1 MEYKYLLMVTE
12 NNNNKYYEM
21 IPDVNS
27 FTVKYGRVGSSAQVA
42 SYPESQ
48 FEKKYNEKIKK
59 GYVDQTE
66 LRKDLVSISKP
77 EEKEIYKPIQDSSVA
92 QLIEFLQKCAK
103 QKIADNYTVS
113 SEKVTQAMVDEAQ
126 HILNAAAKEKD
137 FRAFNALL
145 LTLFNVLPR
154 KMANVNSFLAQSKDD
169 LTEIYTREQD
179 LLNVMRGQVVQH
191 TVDKNNK
198 IENKEK
204 IEKTILEALGLELVP
219 VNATD
224 ERIIKKELG
233 DLKHKYYMA
242 WKVKNKKTTESYKKH
257 LKETDFTNS
266 KLLWHGSRNEN
277 WMSIMSNGLILN
289 PNAVIT
295 GKMFGYG
302 IYFGLQARKSF
313 NYTSYKNSYWAHG
326 NSDVAFMGLYD
337 VHYGNPYIVAD
348 FNSKYY
354 DFDYKKLKSEGNYDC
369 LHADSRKGMLRND
382 EIIVYR
388 EDQVNIRYL
397 VELK

>member
-21 IPDVNS
+21 IPNGNS
-27 FTVKYGRVGSSAQVA
+27 FTVKYGRVGASAQVT

-48 FEKKYNEKIKK
+48 FNKKYNEKIKK

-66 LRKDLVSISKP
+66 LRKDLVSVEKP
-77 EEKEIYKPIQDSSVA
+77 EDKQLYKDIEDASVR

-113 SEKVTQAMVDEAQ
+113 SEKVTQAMVNEGQ
-126 HILNAAAKEKD
+126 NILNNIANTKD
-137 FRAFNALL
+137 FKSFNALL
-145 LTLFNVLPR
+145 LNLFNVLPR
-154 KMANVNSFLAQSKDD
+154 KMANVNDYLAKSDAD
-169 LTEIYTREQD
+169 FSNIYSREQD

-191 TVDKNNK
+191 IVDTKTKKNKKK
-198 IENKEK
+198 INT
-204 IEKTILEALGLELVP
+204 TILDALGLELEP
-219 VNATD
+219 VTATD
-224 ERIIKKELG
+224 EKIIRKELG
-233 DLKHKYYMA
+233 ELKDKYYMA
-242 WKVKNKKTTESYKKH
+242 WKVKNKATDDKYKAHIKES
-257 LKETDFTNS
+257 DFKNS

-277 WMSIMSNGLILN
+277 WMSIISNGLILN

-302 IYFGLQARKSF
+302 IYFGLQSRKSF

-326 NSDVAFMGLYD
+326 NEDTAFMGLYD

-354 DFDYKKLKSEGNYDC
+354 DFDYNKLRKEGNYDC

-397 VELK
+397 VEFK

>member
-21 IPDVNS
+21 IPNGNS
-27 FTVKYGRVGSSAQVA
+27 FTVKYGRVGASAQVT

-48 FEKKYNEKIKK
+48 FSKKYNEKIKK

-66 LRKDLVSISKP
+66 LRKDLVSVEKP
-77 EEKEIYKPIQDSSVA
+77 EDKQLYKDIEDASVK

-113 SEKVTQAMVDEAQ
+113 SEKVTQAMVDEGQ
-126 HILNAAAKEKD
+126 NILNNIANTKD
-137 FRAFNALL
+137 FKSFNALL
-145 LTLFNVLPR
+145 LNLFNVLPR
-154 KMANVNSFLAQSKDD
+154 KMANVNDYLAKSDAD
-169 LTEIYTREQD
+169 FSDIYSREQD

-191 TVDKNNK
+191 IVDTKTKKSKKK
-198 IENKEK
+198 INT
-204 IEKTILEALGLELVP
+204 TILDALGLELEP
-219 VNATD
+219 VTATD
-224 ERIIKKELG
+224 EKIIRKELG
-233 DLKHKYYMA
+233 ELKDKYYMA
-242 WKVKNKKTTESYKKH
+242 WKVKNKATDDKYKTHIKES
-257 LKETDFTNS
+257 DFKNS

-277 WMSIMSNGLILN
+277 WMSIISNGLILN

-302 IYFGLQARKSF
+302 IYFGLQSRKSF

-326 NSDVAFMGLYD
+326 NEDTAFMGLYD

-354 DFDYKKLKSEGNYDC
+354 DFDYNKLRKEGNYDC

-397 VELK
+397 VEFK